1 MKVAVV
7 MGSKSDYPKLEE
19 GIKLL
24 EKYGIEVVARAL
36 SAHRTPEQLSI
47 FLKEIEDDTDVII
60 AAAGKAAHLP
70 GVIASQTLIPVIG
83 LPIKSSTM
91 DGLDSLLSI
100 VQMPKGIPVATVTI
114 DLGLNAALLALQ
126 IMTLKYPKL
135 KEDLKSYRE
144 EMAQKEYVVYYKDD
158 ATAFNGEKKAEI
170 SSKGI
175 LNNKISTI
183 IFEMLKENNINT
195 HFIKSL
201 SDREM
206 LVKKVEI
213 LPLEVIV
220 RNIAAGSICKRV
232 GLEEGVVFDEPI
244 FEISYKNDAYAVA
257 MKLAT
262 REELKFLREETLK
275 INELLKAFFL
285 KLNLKLVDFKIEF
298 GKDSEGNIIL
308 ADEVSPDTCRL
319 WDVNTNEKLDKD
331 RFRKDLGD
339 LVEGYTEVLSR
350 MNNK

>member
-1 MKVAVV
+1 MQQHL
-7 MGSKSDYPKLEE
+7 M
-19 GIKLL
+19 
-24 EKYGIEVVARAL
+24 EK
-36 SAHRTPEQLSI
+36 
-47 FLKEIEDDTDVII
+47 
-60 AAAGKAAHLP
+60 
-70 GVIASQTLIPVIG
+70 
-83 LPIKSSTM
+83 
-91 DGLDSLLSI
+91 
-100 VQMPKGIPVATVTI
+100 
-114 DLGLNAALLALQ
+114 
-126 IMTLKYPKL
+126 
-135 KEDLKSYRE
+135 
-144 EMAQKEYVVYYKDD
+144 
-158 ATAFNGEKKAEI
+158 KKAEI

-244 FEISYKNDAYAVA
+244 FEISYKNDAYGDPMLNDDYAVA